1 MSSMSLAAV
10 VLLLPCLLAAPQLP
24 LQSRIPDRPIEDP
37 AAWAWGRH
45 PRNGFGY
52 KAKVTENL

>member
-1 MSSMSLAAV
+1 MSLPAA

-24 LQSRIPDRPIEDP
+24 LQSSLPDRPIEDP
-37 AAWAWGRH
+37 AAWTWGRH

-52 KAKVTENL
+52 KAKVNKSP

>member
-1 MSSMSLAAV
+1 MSLPAA

-24 LQSRIPDRPIEDP
+24 LQSSLPDRPIEDP

-52 KAKVTENL
+52 KAKVNKSP